1 MKNIRLWLKRNLY
14 VVLFLLL
21 EFFSVGVFFRYHPMQ
36 ESGFYSFCAGIK
48 GRCSAVFGGEHSR
61 KALREENRRL
71 QAENAAL
78 RATVESSYF
87 STSHLVDSVCDDT
100 LYKQMYTYI
109 VANVI
114 HATFA
119 PKDNYV
125 MLDAGSNDGVAPGMA
140 VFSPAGIVGIVNRVS
155 PHFSSVISVLHSQSM
170 VSVSLASSGYSG
182 SLLWKGGRYD
192 AAELV
197 DVPAHI
203 EVEIGERVVTSGLSS
218 VYPGGL
224 PVGCVS
230 GIASKEGEEFYRLNV
245 RLSEPYASLDKVYV
259 VKNLYK
265 DEQDLCR
272 LPSGKI

>member
-1 MKNIRLWLKRNLY
+1 MKNIWLWLKRNLY

-21 EFFSVGVFFRYHPMQ
+21 EVFSVGFFFRHNPMQ
-36 ESGFYSFCAGIK
+36 ESGFFNFYTSVK
-48 GRCSAVFGGEHSR
+48 GRCSAVFGGEHGR
-61 KALREENRRL
+61 EALRRENRRL

-78 RATVESSYF
+78 RATLETSYF
-87 STSHLVDSVCDDT
+87 RTSHLVDSVCDDT
-100 LYKQMYTYI
+100 LYKQMYTYV
-109 VANVI
+109 VADVI
-114 HATFA
+114 QATFA

-125 MLDAGSNDGVAPGMA
+125 MLDVGSNDGVAPGMA
-140 VFSPAGIVGIVNRVS
+140 VFSPSGIVGIVNRVS

-182 SLLWKGGRYD
+182 SLLWEGGRYD
-192 AAELV
+192 AALLV

-203 EVEIGERVVTSGLSS
+203 DVEIGERVVTSGLSS

-230 GIASKEGEEFYRLNV
+230 GIASKEGEEFHRLRI

-265 DEQDLCR
+265 EEQDLCR